1 VWTPWSPEA
10 RVTTIHPNKWTNSV
24 MGSAKAEASKR
35 LSLAWLTVM
44 VLSAAMLT
52 YGAFVVMNLVG
63 LR

>member
-1 VWTPWSPEA
+1 
-10 RVTTIHPNKWTNSV
+10 
-24 MGSAKAEASKR
+24 MDSAKAEASKG

-44 VLSAAMLT
+44 ILSAAMLT